1 MKNLLLSTLAI
12 AMIILVSCE
21 KQHGSN
27 QIWGYIP
34 PRISR
39 HGGSLIYIEGPDS
52 LVVSRYDI
60 GYLDWN
66 SAKAACES
74 LVLNGYDD
82 WDLPTLKELNSINK
96 YSNIC
101 DTVFVDD
108 FYWSSTEDS
117 NSKAYGQ
124 DFSRY
129 GSGGGNLEHSYD
141 KRNPHFF
148 RAVRRKF

>member
-1 MKNLLLSTLAI
+1 MKKLLLSTLAI

-21 KQHGSN
+21 KQHGNSN
-27 QIWGYIP
+27 WPGGFNMPHIT
-34 PRISR
+34 R
-39 HGGSLIYIEGPDS
+39 HGGSLIYPGRPDS

-82 WDLPTLKELNSINK
+82 WDLPTLEELNSINRCR
-96 YSNIC
+96 YNC
-101 DTVFVDD
+101 DTVFVED

-117 NSKAYGQ
+117 NTTSKAYGM
-124 DFSRY
+124 DFFLY
-129 GSGGGNLEHSYD
+129 GTNLQHSYD